1 MSGNRASVTL
11 IHCVARPGGIIRPL
25 FHRATRT
32 RAKRGGTASMRVQSV
47 SGRAVA
53 MVLAGAVTLA
63 GCSTLPSSG
72 PTSTDI
78 NTALKKYND
87 IGFSIVDI
95 DAAAAA
101 KLASL
106 PPADGGLAR
115 LTRPGRID
123 TLGPGDVLNVGIYE
137 VGITLFQGASGT
149 SSQGGQFNPSAHS
162 TNLENVL
169 VDSTGS
175 IVLPYVG
182 KLNVSGKTPAE
193 VARMIE
199 RGLRGLSQRP
209 QVQVGV
215 ATNAHNNYYI
225 LGDVRTPGKFPLAL
239 PEERLIDALARA
251 GGATIQPDD
260 AIVRVTRSNQSA
272 ETRLSAI
279 DAGGPQNIALL
290 PGDRV
295 QVFTRP
301 RTFLA
306 FGSTTKVSQI
316 PFSTND
322 LSMAEAI
329 ARIAGPNENSADAA
343 AIYLFRY
350 DMTADKPGG
359 QPVIYRLNMLR
370 AESYFLSQRIGMRD
384 KDVIYIASAKSNQPG
399 KLAAILG
406 QLFSPLFAVRSLTR

>member
-1 MSGNRASVTL
+1 MRIQSA
-11 IHCVARPGGIIRPL
+11 CGGI
-25 FHRATRT
+25 
-32 RAKRGGTASMRVQSV
+32 
-47 SGRAVA
+47 VA
-53 MVLAGAVTLA
+53 AMLAGGLAVS

-78 NTALKKYND
+78 NTALRKHND

-95 DAAAAA
+95 NAAAAA

-106 PPADGGLAR
+106 APMDGGLERLAR
-115 LTRPGRID
+115 SGRID
-123 TLGPGDVLNVGIYE
+123 TVGPGDVLTIAVFE
-137 VGITLFQGASGT
+137 VGITLFQGGSGAG
-149 SSQGGQFNPSAHS
+149 QGGQFNPSARA
-162 TNLENVL
+162 TVL
-169 VDSTGS
+169 DDVMVDATGT
-175 IVLPYVG
+175 IALPYVG
-182 KLNVSGKTPAE
+182 RLNVADKTPAD

-215 ATNAHNNYYI
+215 KVNAHNNYYI
-225 LGDVRTPGKFPLAL
+225 LGDVRTPGKFPLTL

-251 GGATIQPDD
+251 GGATVQPDD
-260 AIVRVTRSNQSA
+260 AVVRITRDGRSA

-279 DAGGPQNIALL
+279 EAAGSQNIALL

-306 FGSTTKVSQI
+306 FGSTNKVSQV

-322 LSMAEAI
+322 LSLAEAL

-343 AIYLFRY
+343 AVYLFRY
-350 DMTADKPGG
+350 DRTADMPGG
-359 QPVIYRLNMLR
+359 RPVIYRLNMLR

-384 KDVIYIASAKSNQPG
+384 KDVIYIASAKANQPG
-399 KLAAILG
+399 KLAQILG
-406 QLFSPLFAVRSLTR
+406 QLFSPILAVRNLSN

>member
-1 MSGNRASVTL
+1 MSGRLS
-11 IHCVARPGGIIRPL
+11 
-25 FHRATRT
+25 ATI
-32 RAKRGGTASMRVQSV
+32 
-47 SGRAVA
+47 
-53 MVLAGAVTLA
+53 LAGALTLG

-72 PTSTDI
+72 PTSTQI
-78 NTALKKYND
+78 NSAQKNHND
-87 IGFSIVDI
+87 IGFAIVDI
-95 DAAAAA
+95 DAAATA

-106 PPADGGLAR
+106 PPADGGIAR
-115 LTRPGRID
+115 LSHPGRID
-123 TLGPGDVLNVGIYE
+123 TIGPGDLLTINVYE
-137 VGITLFQGASGT
+137 VGVTLFQGATGT
-149 SSQGGQFNPSAHS
+149 LGQGGQFNPAARP
-162 TNLENVL
+162 TLLDDVL
-169 VDSTGS
+169 VGS
-175 IVLPYVG
+175 DGYIVLPYVG
-182 KLNVSGKTPAE
+182 RLKVADKTPAE

-209 QVQVGV
+209 QAQVGIKL
-215 ATNAHNNYYI
+215 NAHNNFYI
-225 LGDVRTPGKFPLAL
+225 LGDVRAPGKFALTL

-260 AIVRVTRSNQSA
+260 AVIRLTRDGQSA

-279 DAGGPQNIALL
+279 DAAGPQNIALL

-306 FGSTTKVSQI
+306 FGSTSKVSQI
-316 PFSTND
+316 AFSANE
-322 LSMAEAI
+322 LSMAEAL

-343 AIYLFRY
+343 AVYLFRY
-350 DMTADKPGG
+350 DRTADLPGG
-359 QPVIYRLNMLR
+359 SPVIYRLNMLR

-406 QLFSPLFAVRSLTR
+406 QLFSPILAVRSVAK

>member
-1 MSGNRASVTL
+1 
-11 IHCVARPGGIIRPL
+11 
-25 FHRATRT
+25 
-32 RAKRGGTASMRVQSV
+32 MRVQWV
-47 SGRAVA
+47 SGQAVA
-53 MVLAGAVTLA
+53 MMLAGGLALA

-78 NTALKKYND
+78 NSALRKHND
-87 IGFSIVDI
+87 IGFSVVDI
-95 DAAAAA
+95 DAAAA

-106 PPADGGLAR
+106 APADGGLAK
-115 LTRPGRID
+115 LSRPGRID
-123 TLGPGDVLNVGIYE
+123 TVGPGDVLTIGVYE
-137 VGITLFQGASGT
+137 VGITLFQGASGGAG
-149 SSQGGQFNPSAHS
+149 QGGQFNPSAHA
-162 TNLENVL
+162 TTLDDVL
-169 VDSTGS
+169 VDSAGS
-175 IVLPYVG
+175 INLPYVG
-182 KLNVSGKTPAE
+182 RLKVEDKTPAE

-215 ATNAHNNYYI
+215 KINAHNNFYI

-239 PEERLIDALARA
+239 PEERLVDALARA
-251 GGATIQPDD
+251 GGATVQPDD
-260 AIVRVTRSNQSA
+260 AVVRVTREGQSA

-306 FGSTTKVSQI
+306 FGSTTKVSQL

-322 LSMAEAI
+322 LSLAEAL

-350 DMTADKPGG
+350 DRTADTPGG

-384 KDVIYIASAKSNQPG
+384 KDVIYIASARSNQPG

-406 QLFSPLFAVRSLTR
+406 QLFSPLFALRNLTQ

>member
-1 MSGNRASVTL
+1 
-11 IHCVARPGGIIRPL
+11 
-25 FHRATRT
+25 
-32 RAKRGGTASMRVQSV
+32 MRVQAV
-47 SGRAVA
+47 SGHAVA
-53 MVLAGAVTLA
+53 MMVAGGLALA

-72 PTSTDI
+72 PTSSDI
-78 NTALKKYND
+78 NAALKKHND
-87 IGFSIVDI
+87 IGFTIVDI
-95 DAAAAA
+95 DAAATA

-106 PPADGGLAR
+106 APADGGLAR

-123 TLGPGDVLNVGIYE
+123 TLGPGDVLTIGIYE
-137 VGITLFQGASGT
+137 VGVTLFQGGSG
-149 SSQGGQFNPSAHS
+149 SAGEGGQFNPSARS
-162 TNLENVL
+162 TVLDDVL
-169 VDSTGS
+169 VDSSGS

-182 KLNVSGKTPAE
+182 KLRVADKTPAE

-209 QVQVGV
+209 QAQVGV
-215 ATNAHNNYYI
+215 KLNAHNNYYI
-225 LGDVRTPGKFPLAL
+225 LGDVRTPGKFPLSL

-260 AIVRVTRSNQSA
+260 AVVRVTREGQSA

-322 LSMAEAI
+322 LSLAEAI

-343 AIYLFRY
+343 AVYLFRY
-350 DMTADKPGG
+350 DKTAAMPGG
-359 QPVIYRLNMLR
+359 QPIIYRLNMLR

-406 QLFSPLFAVRSLTR
+406 QLFSPLVAIRSISNSL

>member
-1 MSGNRASVTL
+1 
-11 IHCVARPGGIIRPL
+11 
-25 FHRATRT
+25 
-32 RAKRGGTASMRVQSV
+32 MRVQSV

-53 MVLAGAVTLA
+53 AVLAGGLA
-63 GCSTLPSSG
+63 ISGCSTLPSSG

-78 NTALKKYND
+78 NSALKNHND
-87 IGFSIVDI
+87 IGFTIVDI
-95 DAAAAA
+95 DAAATA

-106 PPADGGLAR
+106 APADGGLAR

-123 TLGPGDVLNVGIYE
+123 TLGAGDVLTIGVYE
-137 VGITLFQGASGT
+137 VGITLFQGASGQ
-149 SSQGGQFNPSAHS
+149 SGQGGQFNPSAHA
-162 TNLENVL
+162 TVL
-169 VDSTGS
+169 DDVMVDSTGS

-182 KLNVSGKTPAE
+182 RLNVADKTPAE

-209 QVQVGV
+209 QAQVGV
-215 ATNAHNNYYI
+215 KLNAHNNYYI
-225 LGDVRTPGKFPLAL
+225 LGDVRTPGKFPLTL

-260 AIVRVTRSNQSA
+260 AVVRVTRDGQSA

-279 DAGGPQNIALL
+279 EAAGPQNIALL

-306 FGSTTKVSQI
+306 FGSTLRVSQV

-322 LSMAEAI
+322 LSLAEAI

-343 AIYLFRY
+343 AIYLFRF
-350 DMTADKPGG
+350 DRTANPPGG

-384 KDVIYIASAKSNQPG
+384 KDVIYIASARSNQPG
-399 KLAAILG
+399 KLATILG
-406 QLFSPLFAVRSLTR
+406 QLFSPINAVRNVSGL